1 MPPLPSPPRWYAP
14 PRLNWGTQTVKV
26 IVGTTQKEY
35 VVHKRLLCVAS
46 KFFERAL
53 NGQLAASLSQEVKLP
68 EDDPVLFA
76 CVYDWLYFGLVQRV
90 DSLAFIHARSLW
102 YDDHVWLQIY
112 RMADRM
118 MMPGLKALAFKSA
131 ATSFGNHLAYIPSRE
146 FLKSLFE
153 DEAPLALRMYV
164 VEHVAY
170 WLPKSANKD
179 QWGSLFMVHD
189 RFGAEMALAMLRSQ
203 AEGNLF
209 QHPADQVDFL
219 KNHGFDL
226 DELRQEARAADDE
239 IGAQPLKHRDQAV
252 LSTESE
258 ASRGSQFG
266 SNKRPASQTFES
278 PLPGFRIG
286 GRVAT
291 STEPASVAPNASP
304 FAVNSAAFAFGARS
318 EVKLEGRDSAATATN
333 PPPPASRPS
342 ASLFASSSVPAFL
355 PPATSTIP
363 TVLSSQRS

>member
-1 MPPLPSPPRWYAP
+1 
-14 PRLNWGTQTVKV
+14 
-26 IVGTTQKEY
+26 
-35 VVHKRLLCVAS
+35 
-46 KFFERAL
+46 
-53 NGQLAASLSQEVKLP
+53 
-68 EDDPVLFA
+68 
-76 CVYDWLYFGLVQRV
+76 
-90 DSLAFIHARSLW
+90 
-102 YDDHVWLQIY
+102 
-112 RMADRM
+112 
-118 MMPGLKALAFKSA
+118 
-131 ATSFGNHLAYIPSRE
+131 
-146 FLKSLFE
+146 
-153 DEAPLALRMYV
+153 
-164 VEHVAY
+164 
-170 WLPKSANKD
+170 
-179 QWGSLFMVHD
+179 
-189 RFGAEMALAMLRSQ
+189 MALAMLRSQ

-363 TVLSSQRS
+363 TVPSSQRS